1 MISPVDVAPKKDRGR
16 RITWL
21 KISRRRESSTPR
33 AATSSPRRERYRKA
47 PYSAAKRNIQ
57 ETARTSRSL
66 PSGAE
71 RPSIASRI
79 IHGIRSPKRLE
90 TNRPRAHRKNAV
102 R

>member
-1 MISPVDVAPKKDRGR
+1 LLHAARSERSP
-16 RITWL
+16 L
-21 KISRRRESSTPR
+21 
-33 AATSSPRRERYRKA
+33 RERYRKA
-47 PYSAAKRNIQ
+47 PYNAAKRNIQ
-57 ETARTSRSL
+57 EIARISRSR

-90 TNRPRAHRKNAV
+90 TKRPAAHRRNAV